1 MIKRT
6 DLFSIKCNICKLISK
21 EKLYLCSCNDYSQK
35 IIAFQVLR
43 FIFIELQSIGT
54 RRDDYRSILPL
65 GWRGIYIRSG
75 VAMWINQTSPPHIP
89 YRIIN
94 VCIEL
99 ICDLLCFIFNRTLN
113 DSYVDSLGIR
123 MLPNFADPYHH
134 R

>member
-1 MIKRT
+1 MMIIDPFFLWGGKEYTKR
-6 DLFSIKCNICKLISK
+6 
-21 EKLYLCSCNDYSQK
+21 
-35 IIAFQVLR
+35 
-43 FIFIELQSIGT
+43 
-54 RRDDYRSILPL
+54 RSD
-65 GWRGIYIRSG
+65 
-75 VAMWINQTSPPHIP
+75 VKINQTSPPHIP

-113 DSYVDSLGIR
+113 DSHVDSLGIR